1 MSDEPD
7 AFNLLSEEM
16 QTDEVHLKV
25 NAIHRLKIVILSM
38 GQASTVSTLIPFL
51 DKLLVEEED
60 EVLFAIS
67 EQLGKCWTL
76 ITDKTTF
83 LPLLESLAKQ
93 DETVVRE
100 QATRSLTII
109 SEQLSDAEIQN
120 VFTPLVIRLAQSEW
134 FTGRVSSVVL
144 FQHAYQRANV

>member
-1 MSDEPD
+1 M
-7 AFNLLSEEM
+7 
-16 QTDEVHLKV
+16 
-25 NAIHRLKIVILSM
+25 
-38 GQASTVSTLIPFL
+38 IPYL

-67 EQLGKCWTL
+67 EQLGKCWSL

-109 SEQLSDAEIQN
+109 SEQLSDAEI
-120 VFTPLVIRLAQSEW
+120 
-134 FTGRVSSVVL
+134 
-144 FQHAYQRANV
+144 

>member
-1 MSDEPD
+1 M
-7 AFNLLSEEM
+7 
-16 QTDEVHLKV
+16 
-25 NAIHRLKIVILSM
+25 
-38 GQASTVSTLIPFL
+38 
-51 DKLLVEEED
+51 
-60 EVLFAIS
+60 
-67 EQLGKCWTL
+67 

-144 FQHAYQRANV
+144 FQHAYQRANVQKERLRRKFIELCQDDTPMIRRACAK